1 MDETDIAD
9 RIRAMAADGE
19 AQPIVEKPGFTDYL
33 SGAFQNALSLGQTYL
48 TRRMDIELQTQLA
61 GAQAQVQRITNQR
74 PVNDHAFVTPQYG
87 VPGGIGGGMGN
98 MLPLIIG
105 GIALLTVAAFA
116 LKRG

>member
-1 MDETDIAD
+1 MDETEIAD

-19 AQPIVEKPGFTDYL
+19 TQPVVERPGFTDYL

-74 PVNDHAFVTPQYG
+74 PVNDHAYVTPQYG
-87 VPGGIGGGMGN
+87 VPGLGAGMGQ
-98 MLPLIIG
+98 MLPYIVG
-105 GIALLTVAAFA
+105 GLALLTVAAFV